1 MGPETLT
8 IIANHIKQNIEF
20 DGDPLRVDYVNGNII
35 FGSDSAGKPEGYVV
49 QVNNFEEPRT
59 LKEVKAS
66 LTNRLLF
73 L

>member
-1 MGPETLT
+1 M
-8 IIANHIKQNIEF
+8 K
-20 DGDPLRVDYVNGNII
+20 VI
-35 FGSDSAGKPEGYVV
+35 FGAETTGKPEGYIV

-59 LKEVKAS
+59 LNEVKAS